1 MKEKISIIIPFYNE
15 EDNLKE
21 LDENLLKKINL
32 LDSFKIE
39 LIFVNDGS
47 KDLSL
52 EKLKN
57 INFKEYSAKVI
68 NLSKNFG
75 SHSAVFAGITIST
88 GDYITI
94 LSCDFQDD
102 VSVILQMYERI
113 KRGADIVFP
122 LRKDNNSYSLSK
134 FFSNI
139 YASLMRKYAV
149 KNFPN
154 ENFDLFFIKAKVR
167 EIIVETYEPNL
178 SLFLHIM
185 NLGFVQDF
193 VYYDRLKRKNGKSK
207 WTLSKKIKLLID
219 SFVGHSYAAIRFVS
233 IVGFLLFII
242 GFFMS
247 SIVVIRT
254 LIYDDLISGWPTLIS
269 ILLLGFGITN
279 ISLGII
285 AEYLWRT
292 LDATRKKPVFI
303 VDNVISLNKNDE

>member
-21 LDENLLKKINL
+21 LDENLLKKLVL
-32 LDSFKIE
+32 LDSFIIE

-52 EKLKN
+52 DKLKT
-57 INFKEYSAKVI
+57 INFKDYSAKVI

-75 SHSAVFAGITIST
+75 SHAAVFAGIKNST
-88 GDYITI
+88 GDYVTI
-94 LSCDFQDD
+94 LSSDFQDD
-102 VSVILQMYERI
+102 VDVVLKMYDRI
-113 KRGADIVFP
+113 NKGADIVFP
-122 LRKDNNSYSLSK
+122 LRKDDKSVSISK
-134 FFSNI
+134 LFSNI

-167 EIIVETYEPNL
+167 EILIDTYEPNL

-185 NLGFVQDF
+185 NLGYVQDF
-193 VYYDRLKRKNGKSK
+193 IYYDRHKRKNGKSK
-207 WTLSKKIKLLID
+207 WTLAKKVKLLID
-219 SFVGHSYAAIRFVS
+219 SFVGHSYAPIRFVS

-242 GFFMS
+242 GVGMS
-247 SIVVIRT
+247 LIVVVRT
-254 LIYDDLISGWPTLIS
+254 IIYNDLISGWPTLIS

-292 LDATRKKPVFI
+292 LDAARKKPVFI
-303 VDNVISLNKNDE
+303 IDDVINLNS